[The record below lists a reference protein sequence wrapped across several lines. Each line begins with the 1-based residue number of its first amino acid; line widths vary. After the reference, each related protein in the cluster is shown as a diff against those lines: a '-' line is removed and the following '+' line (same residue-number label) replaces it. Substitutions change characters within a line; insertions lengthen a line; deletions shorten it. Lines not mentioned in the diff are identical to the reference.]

1 LSDEKLYE
9 SSYKIQDAIRYLKES
24 KVDVVNVIADL
35 EKLVI
40 KLQKDADDSN
50 PLNKV
55 LDDVLNEKNRKALTK
70 KVKKHL
76 EKEIPWKYV
85 DWCQCY
91 VKRDGTV
98 KIEEYQR

>member
-1 LSDEKLYE
+1 MNCRHFGSRAVRTPFWRVAFGRL
-9 SSYKIQDAIRYLKES
+9 Q
-24 KVDVVNVIADL
+24 VDVGVRDPGRRSERAQQAIAQ
-35 EKLVI
+35 I
-40 KLQKDADDSN
+40 F
-50 PLNKV
+50 
-55 LDDVLNEKNRKALTK
+55 RF
-70 KVKKHL
+70 VKKHL